1 MPRACRCHRSS
12 NKPGSRP
19 AAAVVAVVRRPHPH
33 RPLRQ
38 RPRAESAAL
47 GMDISRFFIDRP
59 RFAAVLSIFIFLI
72 GLLAIFQLPISE
84 YPEVAP
90 PQVVVRAQFPGANPR
105 VISETVAAPLEEAV
119 NGVEGLLYYESQGT
133 SDGGMTLTVTFK
145 VGTDAEAAE
154 TAVQNRVQRALP
166 RLPEIVRQVGVTT
179 EKQASN
185 LTMVVHLVSP
195 DNSRDALY
203 LRNYGVLQVRD
214 DLQRVPGMGSVLL
227 FGGGDYA
234 MRVWLDPGKLAARN
248 LTASDVVGAIRE
260 QNTQVAAGVV
270 GAPPSTTGTE
280 FQLSVNAQGRLS
292 TEAQFADIIVR
303 TDTTSGAM
311 VRLKDVG
318 RVEMSSNSYG
328 LRSLLNNKEAAAI
341 AIFQAPGSNALAL
354 SDGVRARME
363 ALKPNFPDGVDY
375 AIVYDPTRFVQTSIE
390 KVVVTLIEAVLL
402 VVLVVIVFLQTWR
415 ASIIPLLAVPVSIV
429 GTFAALLA
437 LGFSINTLTLFG
449 LVLAI
454 GIVVDD
460 AIVVVENVERNIER
474 GLTPHDATVQA
485 MREVSGPIVAIA
497 LVLCAV
503 FVPLA
508 FVPGLSGQF
517 YKQFAVT
524 IAIST
529 VISAFNSLTLS
540 PALSAL
546 LLRPHDAPKDGLTR
560 GMDKL
565 FGGFFRG
572 FNRFFKRSSNAYGRG
587 VGGVLRRKTVSLV
600 VYGLLLA
607 LTAFMFIRTPSGFVP
622 APDKQ
627 YLIGIAQLPA
637 GASLDRTD
645 AVIREMSAIALKVPG
660 IVDAV
665 AFPGLSIA
673 GFSAAPN
680 EGLIFF
686 GLEGFDQRTSADKS
700 KFAILG
706 QVNGALQ
713 SIQGARIFVV
723 PPPAVDG
730 LGAAGGFKVQVQD
743 RGGLGEQAL
752 YGSVWGILGPI
763 YGNPKT
769 SIGTP
774 FSSYD
779 INVPQLLADVDRV
792 RAQQMGVRLSDIY
805 DTLQINLG
813 SLYVNDFNRFGKT
826 YQVIVQ
832 ADAPFRSQAGDI
844 TQLKTR
850 NAKGEMVPLAA
861 LMTVEPTFGP
871 TRVTRYNG
879 FPSADING
887 APNPGFSSGQ
897 AEGEIETLLKSLP
910 RGMSY
915 EWTDLS
921 YQDRLTRDVA
931 IPGLGIKLPTLAA
944 VLTLSVLLVVLVL
957 AAQYESWTLPLAIIL
972 IVPMGVM
979 SALIGVWMSSL
990 PPFMQAGDLNIFT
1003 QVALVVLVGL
1013 ACKNA
1018 ILIVEFAKE
1027 LEEQGKAMKDAVLEA
1042 CRLRLRPILMTSIA
1056 FCAGVIPLILG
1067 SGAGSEMRRAMGIA
1081 VFSGMLGVTLFGIF
1095 LTPVFYA
1102 LVRGSTERR
1111 RAKAATLRAQIDASA
1126 HAVEDDN
1133 GNGGAR

>member
-1 MPRACRCHRSS
+1 
-12 NKPGSRP
+12 
-19 AAAVVAVVRRPHPH
+19 
-33 RPLRQ
+33 
-38 RPRAESAAL
+38 
-47 GMDISRFFIDRP
+47 MDISRFFIDRP
-59 RFAAVLSIFIFLI
+59 RFATVLSIFIFLI
-72 GLLAIFQLPISE
+72 GALSIFQLPVSE

-90 PQVVVRAQFPGANPR
+90 PQVVVRAQYPGANPR
-105 VISETVAAPLEEAV
+105 VISETVATPLEEQI
-119 NGVEGLLYYESQGT
+119 NGIENLLYFESQAT
-133 SDGGMTLTVTFK
+133 ADGQMTLTVTFK
-145 VGTDAEAAE
+145 VGTNAEAAE
-154 TAVQNRVQRALP
+154 TAVQNRVNRALP
-166 RLPEIVRQVGVTT
+166 RLPDIVRQIGVVT

-195 DNSRDALY
+195 DDSRDALY
-203 LRNYGVLQVRD
+203 LRNYGQLNVRD
-214 DLQRVPGMGSVLL
+214 ELLRIPGMGSVIM
-227 FGGGDYA
+227 FGAGDYA
-234 MRVWLDPGKLAARN
+234 MRVWLDPGKLAARG
-248 LTASDVVGAIRE
+248 LTSADVVAALRE
-260 QNTQVAAGVV
+260 QNAQVAAGVV
-270 GAPPSTTGTE
+270 GAPPAAKGVE
-280 FQLSVNAQGRLS
+280 FQLAINTQGRLQS
-292 TEAQFADIIVR
+292 EAEFADVIVR
-303 TDTTSGAM
+303 SDTASGAL
-311 VRLKDVG
+311 VRIKDVG
-318 RVEMSSNSYG
+318 RVELSAGTYS

-341 AIFQAPGSNALAL
+341 AVFQAPGSNALAL
-354 SDGVRARME
+354 SNDVRATMDRL
-363 ALKPNFPDGVDY
+363 APSFPDGVKY
-375 AIVYDPTRFVQTSIE
+375 SIVYDPTRFVQTSIE
-390 KVVVTLIEAVLL
+390 KVITTLIEAVLL
-402 VVLVVIVFLQTWR
+402 VVLVVIIFLQTWR
-415 ASIIPLLAVPVSIV
+415 ASIIPLLAVPISIV
-429 GTFAALLA
+429 GTFAALLM

-474 GLTPHDATVQA
+474 GLTPHDATIQA
-485 MREVSGPIVAIA
+485 MREVSGPIIAIA

-508 FVPGLSGQF
+508 FVPGLSGRF
-517 YKQFAVT
+517 YQQFAVT

-540 PALSAL
+540 PALAAI
-546 LLRPHDAPKDGLTR
+546 LLRPHDAPKDALTR
-560 GMDKL
+560 GMDKV
-565 FGGFFRG
+565 FGGFFRW
-572 FNRFFKRSSNAYGRG
+572 FNRFFKRSSGAYGRG
-587 VGGVLRRKTVSLV
+587 VTSILQRKSIALV
-600 VYGLLLA
+600 VYALLIGATLVLFA
-607 LTAFMFIRTPSGFVP
+607 RIPAGFVP

-637 GASLDRTD
+637 GSSLERTD

-660 IVDAV
+660 IVDSV

-680 EGLIFF
+680 EGIVFF
-686 GLEGFDQRTSADKS
+686 GLESFDKRTSAEKS

-706 QVNGALQ
+706 QVNGAIQ
-713 SIQGARIFVV
+713 QIQGARMFVV
-723 PPPAVDG
+723 PPPPVDG
-730 LGAAGGFKVQVQD
+730 LGNAGGFKLQVQD

-752 YGSVWGILGPI
+752 FGAVWGTLGQV

-774 FSSYD
+774 FSTYD
-779 INVPQLLADVDRV
+779 INVPQLLAQVDRT
-792 RAQQMGVRLSDIY
+792 RAKQMGVGLGDIY

-813 SLYVNDFNRFGKT
+813 SLYVNDFTQFGKT

-832 ADAPFRSQAGDI
+832 ADAPFRSDAESI

-850 NAKGEMVPLAA
+850 NGKGEMVPLSA
-861 LMTVEPTFGP
+861 LMNVEPTFGP

-887 APNPGFSSGQ
+887 APNPGFSSAQ
-897 AEGEIETLLKSLP
+897 AEGEIEKLLTQLP

-915 EWTDLS
+915 EWTELS

-931 IPGLGIKLPTLAA
+931 VPGTDWRVPTLAA
-944 VLTLSVLLVVLVL
+944 VLALSVIFVILVL
-957 AAQYESWTLPLAIIL
+957 AAQYESWSLPLAIIL
-972 IVPMGVM
+972 IVPMGVL
-979 SALIGVWMSSL
+979 SALFGVWLSSF
-990 PPFMQAGDLNIFT
+990 PPFMQPGDLNIFT

-1027 LEEQGKAMKDAVLEA
+1027 LEEHGKSMADAVIEA

-1081 VFSGMLGVTLFGIF
+1081 VFSGMVGVTFFGIF

-1102 LVRGSTERR
+1102 LLRKGTEGR
-1111 RAKAATLRAQIDASA
+1111 RAKAVALRREIDASA
-1126 HAVEDDN
+1126 HPAD
-1133 GNGGAR
+1133 GAPVPPAGDAR

>member
-1 MPRACRCHRSS
+1 
-12 NKPGSRP
+12 
-19 AAAVVAVVRRPHPH
+19 
-33 RPLRQ
+33 
-38 RPRAESAAL
+38 
-47 GMDISRFFIDRP
+47 MDISRFFIDRP
-59 RFAAVLSIFIFLI
+59 RFATVLSIFIFLI
-72 GLLAIFQLPISE
+72 GALSIFQLPVSE

-105 VISETVAAPLEEAV
+105 VISETVATPLEEQI
-119 NGVEGLLYYESQGT
+119 NGIENLLYFESQAT
-133 SDGGMTLTVTFK
+133 ADGQMTLTVTFK
-145 VGTDAEAAE
+145 VGTNPEAAE
-154 TAVQNRVQRALP
+154 TAVQNRVNRALP
-166 RLPEIVRQVGVTT
+166 RLPEIVRQIGVVT

-195 DNSRDALY
+195 DDSRDALY
-203 LRNYGVLQVRD
+203 LRNYGQLNVRD
-214 DLQRVPGMGSVLL
+214 ELLRIPGMGSVLM
-227 FGGGDYA
+227 FGAGDYA
-234 MRVWLDPGKLAARN
+234 MRVWLDPGKLAARG
-248 LTASDVVGAIRE
+248 LTSADVVAALRE
-260 QNTQVAAGVV
+260 QNAQVAAGVV
-270 GAPPSTTGTE
+270 GAPPAAKGVE
-280 FQLSVNAQGRLS
+280 FQLAINTQGRLQS
-292 TEAQFADIIVR
+292 EQEFADVIVR
-303 TDTTSGAM
+303 SEPASGAL
-311 VRLKDVG
+311 VRIKDVG
-318 RVEMSSNSYG
+318 RVELSSGTYS

-341 AIFQAPGSNALAL
+341 AVFQAPGSNALAL
-354 SDGVRARME
+354 SNDVRATMDRL
-363 ALKPNFPDGVDY
+363 APSFPQGVKY
-375 AIVYDPTRFVQTSIE
+375 SIVYDPTRFVQTSIE
-390 KVVVTLIEAVLL
+390 KVITTLIEAVLL
-402 VVLVVIVFLQTWR
+402 VVLVVIIFLQTWR
-415 ASIIPLLAVPVSIV
+415 ASIIPLLAVPISIV

-474 GLTPHDATVQA
+474 GLTPHDATIQA
-485 MREVSGPIVAIA
+485 MREVSGPIIAIA

-508 FVPGLSGQF
+508 FVPGLSGRF
-517 YKQFAVT
+517 YQQFAVT

-540 PALSAL
+540 PALAAI
-546 LLRPHDAPKDGLTR
+546 LLRPHDAPKDWLTR
-560 GMDKL
+560 GMDKV
-565 FGGFFRG
+565 FGGFFRW
-572 FNRFFKRSSNAYGRG
+572 FNRFFKRSSGAYGRG
-587 VGGVLRRKTVSLV
+587 VTGILQRKSLALV
-600 VYGLLLA
+600 VYGLLIAATLF
-607 LTAFMFIRTPSGFVP
+607 LFTRIPGGFVP

-637 GASLDRTD
+637 GSSLERTD
-645 AVIREMSAIALKVPG
+645 AVIREMSSIALKVPG
-660 IVDAV
+660 IVDSV

-680 EGLIFF
+680 EGIVFF
-686 GLEGFDQRTSADKS
+686 GLESFDKRTTPDKS

-706 QVNGALQ
+706 QVNGAIQ
-713 SIQGARIFVV
+713 QIQGARMFVV

-730 LGAAGGFKVQVQD
+730 LGNAGGFKLQVQD
-743 RGGLGEQAL
+743 RAGMGEQAL
-752 YGSVWGILGPI
+752 FGAVWGTLGQV

-774 FSSYD
+774 FSTYD
-779 INVPQLLADVDRV
+779 INVPQLLAQVDRT
-792 RAQQMGVRLSDIY
+792 RAKQMGVGLTDIY

-813 SLYVNDFNRFGKT
+813 SLYVNDFTQFGKT

-832 ADAPFRSQAGDI
+832 ADAPFRSDAESI

-850 NAKGEMVPLAA
+850 NAKGEMVPLSA
-861 LMTVEPTFGP
+861 LMNVEPTFGP

-879 FPSADING
+879 YPSADING
-887 APNPGFSSGQ
+887 APNPGFSSAQ
-897 AEGEIETLLKSLP
+897 AEGEIEKLLTQLP

-915 EWTDLS
+915 EWTELS

-931 IPGLGIKLPTLAA
+931 VPGTDWRVPTLAA
-944 VLTLSVLLVVLVL
+944 VLALSVIFVILVL
-957 AAQYESWTLPLAIIL
+957 AAQYESWSLPLAIIL
-972 IVPMGVM
+972 IVPMGVL
-979 SALIGVWMSSL
+979 SALFGVWLSSF
-990 PPFMQAGDLNIFT
+990 PPFMQPGDLNIFT

-1027 LEEQGKAMKDAVLEA
+1027 LEEHGKSMLDAVIEA

-1081 VFSGMLGVTLFGIF
+1081 VFSGMVGVTFFGIF

-1102 LVRGSTERR
+1102 LLRKGTEHRRLKAAELRR
-1111 RAKAATLRAQIDASA
+1111 RIDASA
-1126 HAVEDDN
+1126 HPAD
-1133 GNGGAR
+1133 GAPVPPTGDAR

>member
-1 MPRACRCHRSS
+1 
-12 NKPGSRP
+12 
-19 AAAVVAVVRRPHPH
+19 
-33 RPLRQ
+33 
-38 RPRAESAAL
+38 
-47 GMDISRFFIDRP
+47 MDISRFFIDRP

-72 GLLAIFQLPISE
+72 GLLAIFRLPISE

-105 VISETVAAPLEEAV
+105 VISETVAAPLEEAI
-119 NGVEGLLYYESQGT
+119 NGVEGLLYFDSQGT
-133 SDGGMTLTVTFK
+133 ADGGMTLTVTFK
-145 VGTDAEAAE
+145 VGTDPEKAE
-154 TAVQNRVQRALP
+154 TAVQSRVQRAIP
-166 RLPEIVRQVGVTT
+166 RLPDIVRQIGVTT
-179 EKQASN
+179 ERQASN

-214 DLQRVPGMGSVLL
+214 ELQRIPGMGGVFM
-227 FGGGDYA
+227 FGSGDYA
-234 MRVWLDPGKLAARN
+234 MRVWLDPAKLATRG
-248 LTASDVVGAIRE
+248 LTASDVVAAIRE
-260 QNTQVAAGVV
+260 QNAQVAAGVV
-270 GAPPSTTGTE
+270 GAAPTPKGTE
-280 FQLSVNAQGRLS
+280 FQLSVNTQGRLS
-292 TEAQFADIIVR
+292 SEAEFAEIIVR
-303 TDTTSGAM
+303 ADSATGAL
-311 VRLKDVG
+311 VRVRDVG
-318 RVEMSSNSYG
+318 RVEMDSNSYG
-328 LRSLLNNKEAAAI
+328 LRSYLNNKEAAAI

-354 SDGVRARME
+354 SNGVRERMA
-363 ALKPNFPDGVDY
+363 ALKAGFPAGVDY
-375 AIVYDPTRFVQTSIE
+375 SIVYDPTRFVQTSIE
-390 KVVVTLIEAVLL
+390 KVVATLIEATLL

-485 MREVSGPIVAIA
+485 MREVSGPIIAIA

-508 FVPGLSGQF
+508 FVPGLTGQF

-540 PALSAL
+540 PALSAI
-546 LLRPHDAPKDGLTR
+546 LLRPHDAPKDAVTR
-560 GMDKL
+560 GMDAV

-587 VGGVLRRKTVSLV
+587 VGSVLQHKAVALV
-600 VYGLLLA
+600 IYGLLIA
-607 LTAFMFIRTPSGFVP
+607 LTAFLFIRTPSGFVP

-645 AVIREMSAIALKVPG
+645 EVIREMSAIALKVPG
-660 IVDAV
+660 IVDSV

-673 GFSAAPN
+673 GFTAAPN
-680 EGLIFF
+680 EGLVFF
-686 GLEGFDQRTSADKS
+686 GLEGFDQRTTPEKS

-713 SIQGARIFVV
+713 AIQGARIFVV

-752 YGSVWGILGPI
+752 YGAVWGVLGPI
-763 YGNPKT
+763 YGNPQT

-779 INVPQLLADVDRV
+779 INVPQLFADVDRV

-832 ADAPFRSQAGDI
+832 ADAPYRAQASDI

-850 NAKGEMVPLAA
+850 NARGEMVPLAA
-861 LMTVEPTFGP
+861 LMKVDPTFGP

-879 FPSADING
+879 YPSADING

-897 AEGEIETLLKSLP
+897 AEGEIEALLKNLP
-910 RGMSY
+910 RGIGY

-931 IPGLGIKLPTLAA
+931 VPGTTWRLPTLLA

-979 SALIGVWMSSL
+979 SALLGVFISSL
-990 PPFMQAGDLNIFT
+990 PPFMQQGDLNVFT
-1003 QVALVVLVGL
+1003 QIALVVLVGL

-1027 LEEQGKAMKDAVLEA
+1027 LEEQGKAMRDAVLEA

-1056 FCAGVIPLILG
+1056 FCAGVIPLVF
-1067 SGAGSEMRRAMGIA
+1067 STGAGSEMRRVMGVA

-1111 RAKAATLRAQIDASA
+1111 RARALELRKQIDASA
-1126 HAVEDDN
+1126 HAVDD
-1133 GNGGAR
+1133 NGGAR

>member
-1 MPRACRCHRSS
+1 
-12 NKPGSRP
+12 
-19 AAAVVAVVRRPHPH
+19 
-33 RPLRQ
+33 
-38 RPRAESAAL
+38 
-47 GMDISRFFIDRP
+47 MDISRFFIDRP
-59 RFAAVLSIFIFLI
+59 RFAAVLSVFIFLV
-72 GLLAIFQLPISE
+72 GTLAIFQLPISE

-105 VISETVAAPLEEAV
+105 VISETVAAPLEEAI
-119 NGVEGLLYYESQGT
+119 NGVENMLYFDSQGT

-145 VGTDAEAAE
+145 VGTDPEKAE

-166 RLPEIVRQVGVTT
+166 RLPDIVRQVGVTT
-179 EKQASN
+179 ERQASN

-203 LRNYGVLQVRD
+203 MRNYGVLQVRD
-214 DLQRVPGMGSVLL
+214 ALQRIPGMGSVFM
-227 FGGGDYA
+227 FGSGDYA
-234 MRVWLDPGKLAARN
+234 MRVWLDPGKLATRG
-248 LTASDVVGAIRE
+248 LTASDVVSAIRE
-260 QNTQVAAGVV
+260 QNAQVAAGVV
-270 GAPPSTTGTE
+270 GASPAPKGTE
-280 FQLSVNAQGRLS
+280 FQLSVNTQGRLTS
-292 TEAQFADIIVR
+292 EEQFAAIIVR
-303 TDTTSGAM
+303 ADTATGAV
-311 VRLKDVG
+311 VRIKDVG
-318 RVEMSSNSYG
+318 RVEMDSNSYG
-328 LRSLLNNKEAAAI
+328 LRSYLNNKEAAAI

-354 SDGVRARME
+354 SNAVRETMAS
-363 ALKPNFPDGVDY
+363 LKPNFPAGVDY

-390 KVVVTLIEAVLL
+390 KVVATLIEATLL

-485 MREVSGPIVAIA
+485 MREVSGPIIAIA

-508 FVPGLSGQF
+508 FVPGLTGQF

-529 VISAFNSLTLS
+529 VISAFNSLTLA
-540 PALSAL
+540 PALSAI
-546 LLRPHDAPKDGLTR
+546 LLRPHDAPKDALTR
-560 GMDKL
+560 GMDKV
-565 FGGFFRG
+565 FGGFFG
-572 FNRFFKRSSNAYGRG
+572 WFNRSFKRSSSAYGRG
-587 VGGVLRRKTVSLV
+587 VGGVLNHKAIALV
-600 VYGLLLA
+600 VYAGLIA
-607 LTAFMFIRTPSGFVP
+607 LTGFLFVRTPAGFVP

-645 AVIREMSAIALKVPG
+645 EVIREMSAIALKVPG
-660 IVDAV
+660 IVDSV

-680 EGLIFF
+680 EGLVFF
-686 GLEGFDQRTSADKS
+686 GLEGFDQRTSPEKS
-700 KFAILG
+700 KGAILG

-743 RGGLGEQAL
+743 RAGLGEQAL
-752 YGSVWGILGPI
+752 YGAVWGVLGPI

-769 SIGTP
+769 AIGTP
-774 FSSYD
+774 YSTYD
-779 INVPQLLADVDRV
+779 INVPQLFADVDRE
-792 RAQQMGVRLSDIY
+792 RARQMGVRLADIY

-832 ADAPFRSQAGDI
+832 ADAPFRAQASDI

-850 NAKGEMVPLAA
+850 NAVGEMVPLGA
-861 LMTVEPTFGP
+861 LMKVEPTFGP

-879 FPSADING
+879 YPSADING

-897 AEGEIETLLKSLP
+897 AEGEIEALLKTLP
-910 RGMSY
+910 RGMGY

-931 IPGLGIKLPTLAA
+931 VPGTGLRIPTLAA

-979 SALIGVWMSSL
+979 SALLGVFVSSL
-990 PPFMQAGDLNIFT
+990 PPFMQQGDLNVFT

-1027 LEEQGKAMKDAVLEA
+1027 LEEQGKAMRDAVLEA

-1056 FCAGVIPLILG
+1056 FCAGVIPLVFS
-1067 SGAGSEMRRAMGIA
+1067 SGAGSEMRRVMGVA

-1102 LVRGSTERR
+1102 LVRGSTEKR
-1111 RAKAATLRAQIDASA
+1111 RARAATLRQQIDASA
-1126 HAVEDDN
+1126 HAVDD
-1133 GNGGAR
+1133 NGGAR